1 MHIFSIDDCPGRFK
15 HLSARPENP
24 TRSPDILAPWRCF
37 RSPGKDGKRHIIHMK
52 IRCVIL
58 AVPDSPPRWKSPT
71 PRLVCLRVPQHGRLA
86 TVVGRLL
93 AEKQWSGK
101 PFPKKKMFLRNSNLR
116 AEPSST
122 SFSET
127 PKSFGT
133 SCRHPGGVFRCPPP
147 RRRNTLVSVLI
158 PTTTKSKTH

>member
-1 MHIFSIDDCPGRFK
+1 MHIFSIVDCPGRLK

-58 AVPDSPPRWKSPT
+58 AVPDFPPRWTSPT

-101 PFPKKKMFLRNSNLR
+101 PFPKKKNVSPKLEFASRAKQHKFLRNPKKFRNVL
-116 AEPSST
+116 ST
-122 SFSET
+122 SGRRLSLPSPPQT
-127 PKSFGT
+127 KHACFGLH
-133 SCRHPGGVFRCPPP
+133 SGHH
-147 RRRNTLVSVLI
+147 
-158 PTTTKSKTH
+158 KK